1 MIRSM
6 TAYAG
11 DESILET
18 WTLIWEIRTVNHRFL
33 DLALKLPDSVRSAE
47 AEIRSRISQRLRRGR
62 VEAVLI
68 LKRVDS
74 GDKSLAL
81 NRPLARQLIQ
91 TLSEIEGMCPNGLS
105 GTSALEILKWPGVL
119 QEAETDRGVL
129 VAEVLKGLDRAI
141 AHLVDAREREGEALL
156 TLLLAR
162 LERIGSEIQKTEGR
176 SAEILQKLRDKLRQK
191 VLEVT
196 DAPDMDRLEQELV
209 HFAHRMDV
217 AEELD
222 RLKVHVDEMHR
233 ILKAAEPQGR
243 RLDFLVQEMNREA
256 NTLASKSQDSET
268 TRAAVEIKVQLEQIR
283 EQIQNIE

>member
-11 DESILET
+11 DESILES

-33 DLALKLPDSVRSAE
+33 DLALKLPDSLRSAE
-47 AEIRSRISQRLRRGR
+47 TEIRSRISQRLRRGR

-68 LKRVDS
+68 LKRVDA
-74 GDKSLAL
+74 GDQSLAL

-91 TLSEIEGMCPNGLS
+91 TLNEIEGMHPDGLRA
-105 GTSALEILKWPGVL
+105 TTALEILKWPGVL
-119 QEAETDRGVL
+119 EQAETDRGSL

-196 DAPDMDRLEQELV
+196 DAPDLERLEQELV

-233 ILKAAEPQGR
+233 TLKAAEPQGR

-268 TRAAVEIKVQLEQIR
+268 TSAAVEIKVQLEQIR